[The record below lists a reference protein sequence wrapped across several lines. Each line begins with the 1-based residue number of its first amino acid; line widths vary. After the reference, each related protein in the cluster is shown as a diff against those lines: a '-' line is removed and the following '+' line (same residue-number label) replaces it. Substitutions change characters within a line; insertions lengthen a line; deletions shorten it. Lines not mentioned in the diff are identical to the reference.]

1 MKNRPLDF
9 KAMGPIVGVPLL
21 ITVVLAIY
29 NPILGFLG
37 ALLTGYV
44 TWHVLNERR
53 KKEAAFVRYVESL
66 GTNFDSVAKNA
77 VFSMP
82 FALALTD
89 AQGNLMWYN
98 SHFATTSGRE
108 NLLGTQIAEAIPG
121 LAIQGLAED
130 DPPMEVELDGA
141 RYIFHFT
148 LLRDEKT
155 EEVNRV
161 LLYGLDYTEEGR
173 IKQAYQDESLVLGL
187 VFLDNYEEIRSG
199 ASESERT
206 LIFANIDNIITRYF
220 QQHAALVRK
229 YESDKYLVVL
239 DQKEARAIIEKRFD
253 LLDLVKSPTEEEKAI
268 PPSLSI
274 GFGMQGENPAD
285 AYARARTAM
294 DVALGRGGDQ
304 AVVKHET
311 AMDFYGGKNKAVEKR
326 TKVKSRVISHAM
338 QQLIDQSDQVFV
350 MGHKNADMDSF
361 GSAIGVLAAV
371 RMRGKR
377 GYLVLGDI
385 NPSISEIVTAFEEAP
400 QEERPHRI
408 DGPEAL
414 DRFTNQ
420 SLLVVVDTH
429 RAQATEEPALLEE
442 ANRIVLLDHHR
453 RGADYIQDPTLTYLE
468 PYASST
474 SELVTEML
482 QYMDDSQSLT
492 KREAEALLAGIMVDT
507 KNFYYQTG
515 VRTFEAASLLKRA
528 GADSLAVKRF
538 FKDGFDTYLAKAG
551 VVKNTRILEDH
562 IAVGRLYGIRE
573 DGMLIAAQS
582 ADEMLGIRSINASF
596 VLSEIEDGTHISAR
610 SLGDISVQL
619 ILEKIGGG
627 GHQTA
632 AGAQLKGLSMDEAEE
647 KLVAAIRAYEQEENN
662 E

>member
-1 MKNRPLDF
+1 MKNRPFDIKTL
-9 KAMGPIVGVPLL
+9 GPMLAVPLV
-21 ITVVLAIY
+21 ITIALAIY

-37 ALLTGYV
+37 LLLTGYLV
-44 TWHVLNERR
+44 WHILNEQR
-53 KKEAAFVRYVESL
+53 KDDEKFVRYVENL
-66 GTNFDSVAKNA
+66 GSDFDSVAKNA

-89 AQGNLMWYN
+89 ARGKLMWYN
-98 SHFATTSGRE
+98 SHFSKTAGSE
-108 NLLGTQIAEAIPG
+108 NLLGQPVQETMPG
-121 LAIQGLAED
+121 LNVTGLKEK
-130 DPPMEVELDGA
+130 DPPIEVDLEDES
-141 RYIFHFT
+141 YIFHFT

-155 EEVNRV
+155 KEVNRI
-161 LLYGLDYTEEGR
+161 LLYGLDYTAER
-173 IKQAYQDESLVLGL
+173 ALKKAYRKESLVMGL
-187 VFLDNYEEIRSG
+187 VFLDNYDEIRAG
-199 ASESERT
+199 AKESERN
-206 LIFANIDNIITRYF
+206 LIFANIDNMISRYF
-220 QQHAALVRK
+220 GKHQALVRK

-239 DQKEARAIIEKRFD
+239 DRDEAQKIVEKRFD
-253 LLDLVKSPTEEEKAI
+253 ILDDVKNSALEQKGI

-274 GFGMQGENPAD
+274 GFGVDGKNPSD
-285 AYARARTAM
+285 AYARARTAI

-304 AVVKHET
+304 AVVKQET
-311 AMDFYGGKNKAVEKR
+311 AMDFYGGKSKAVEKR

-377 GYLVLGDI
+377 GFLVLGDI
-385 NPSISEIVTAFEEAP
+385 NPSIAEMARAFDEAP
-400 QEERPHRI
+400 SEEQPHRI
-408 DGPEAL
+408 DGTEAM
-414 DRFTNQ
+414 DRFTNN

-429 RAQATEEPALLEE
+429 RAQATEEPRLLEK
-442 ANRIVLLDHHR
+442 ASRIVLLDHHR
-453 RGADYIQDPTLTYLE
+453 RGVDYIQDPTLTYLE

-482 QYMDDSQSLT
+482 QYMDDSQQLT

-515 VRTFEAASLLKRA
+515 VRTFEAASMLKRV
-528 GADSLAVKRF
+528 GADSMAVKRF

-551 VVKNTRILEDH
+551 VVKNTRIIEDRMA
-562 IAVGRLYGIRE
+562 IGRLYGVRE
-573 DGMLIAAQS
+573 DAVLIAAQS
-582 ADEMLGIRSINASF
+582 ADELLGIRSIDASF
-596 VLSEIEDGTHISAR
+596 VLSEIEGGTHISAR
-610 SLGDISVQL
+610 SLGGISVQL

-627 GHQTA
+627 GHQTS
-632 AGAQLKGLSMDEAEE
+632 AGVQLKGLDMDRAEE
-647 KLVAAIRAYEQEENN
+647 KLVEAIRTYEREEKK